1 MAEINTGKK
10 GAPRV
15 DLTAMV
21 DLAFLLITFFM
32 LVTTFSKPKTME
44 IIKPAKEDNPED
56 RPEIK
61 QSKTLSLLL
70 GERDKVLWY
79 IGGEDDATDIQL
91 DSADFSK
98 DGIRK
103 VLLRRQQEVARQWGS
118 KDSLIVLIKAMPTS
132 KYKNMIDILDE
143 MNITATKKFALI
155 EMDGI
160 DSLIAGFN
168 R

>member
-1 MAEINTGKK
+1 VAEINTGKK

-44 IIKPAKEDNPED
+44 IIKPAKPENEEDQP
-56 RPEIK
+56 PIK

-79 IGGEDDATDIQL
+79 VGADDDLANIQL
-91 DSADFSK
+91 DSADYSK

-103 VLLRRQQEVARQWGS
+103 VILRRQQEVERQW
-118 KDSLIVLIKAMPTS
+118 KDKNELIVLIKAMPTAR
-132 KYKNMIDILDE
+132 YKNMVDILDE
-143 MNITATKKFALI
+143 MNITGTKKFALVD
-155 EMDGI
+155 MDGL
-160 DSLIAGFN
+160 DSLIAYGPK
-168 R
+168 